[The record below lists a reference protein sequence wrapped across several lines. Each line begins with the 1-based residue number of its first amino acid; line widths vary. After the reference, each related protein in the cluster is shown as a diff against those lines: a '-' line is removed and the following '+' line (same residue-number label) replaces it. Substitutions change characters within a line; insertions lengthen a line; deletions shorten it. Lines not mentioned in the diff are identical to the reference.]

1 MKNYQ
6 VMIIVSIVFFLVGW
20 QTNKLITPEAPKIQA
35 KIKKIKNKI
44 VPKKI
49 TLLEKIDAKKRL
61 DVIILNSPTVYYMGN
76 EREIGFEYELISNYA
91 ESIGVD
97 LNLTTVYT
105 ISDALEMSR
114 KGIGD
119 ITVASIT
126 LTPERKKEFKF
137 GPQYYT
143 VQEQLI
149 CHKNIF
155 RKSIKNESDLVGV
168 KITVGKDTSYESTMN
183 SLKEK
188 VEGFEFQ
195 LTKKYSTGQLL
206 ELVNNKKIDCTVAD
220 SNIFTLNQRYYPELS
235 RVMILSD
242 RKALSWILRKG
253 DNSLNESLYK
263 WLNIYE
269 RSGKMAEL
277 RDYYYSFLSL
287 FDYYD
292 TKVFYK
298 RLKSRLPKY
307 RKNFKAAGK
316 KYNIPWMLLAAQ
328 SYQESHWNAKAKS
341 HTGVRGIMMITQSTA
356 KSLGVK
362 NRLNAKD
369 AIYGGAKYLRNIEK
383 RLDKEI
389 KGKSRWYFTLAAYNV
404 GMGHIHDAQSLARKL
419 NKNPYTWSTMK
430 EVLPLL
436 TQKRYYKNLKYGYA
450 RGNEP
455 IKYVNAIQRYLTIIM
470 KNERK

>member
-1 MKNYQ
+1 
-6 VMIIVSIVFFLVGW
+6 MIIVSIIFFLVGW

-35 KIKKIKNKI
+35 AVQKIKSKI

-49 TLLEKIDAKKRL
+49 TLLEKIQAKKRL
-61 DVIILNSPTVYYMGN
+61 DVIILNSPTVYYIGS
-76 EREIGFEYELISNYA
+76 ERELGFEYELISNYA

-105 ISDALEMSR
+105 IGDALELSR
-114 KGIGD
+114 KGVGD

-126 LTPERKKEFKF
+126 ITPERKKEFKF

-155 RKSIKNESDLVGV
+155 RKSIKDEADLIGL
-168 KITVGKDTSYESTMN
+168 KIVVGKDTSYEHTVN
-183 SLKEK
+183 SIKEK

-195 LTKKYSTGQLL
+195 LTKKYSTGQIL
-206 ELVNNKKIDCTVAD
+206 ELINSKKIDCTVAD
-220 SNIFTLNQRYYPELS
+220 SNIFTINQRYYPELA

-242 RKALSWILRKG
+242 RKALSWILREG
-253 DNSLNESLYK
+253 DNSLNDSLYK

-298 RLKSRLPKY
+298 RLKNRLPKY
-307 RKNFKAAGK
+307 KKHFKNAGK
-316 KYNIPWMLLAAQ
+316 KYDIPWMLLAAQ

-341 HTGVRGIMMITQSTA
+341 HTGVRGIMMITQRTA

-369 AIYGGAKYLRNIEK
+369 AIYGGAKYLRNIDK
-383 RLDKEI
+383 RLDKKI
-389 KGKSRWYFTLAAYNV
+389 TGKNRWSFTLAAYNV
-404 GMGHIHDAQSLARKL
+404 GMGHIHDAQTLARKL
-419 NKNPYTWSTMK
+419 NKNPYLWSTMK

-436 TQKRYYKNLKYGYA
+436 SHKRYYKNLKYGYA
-450 RGNEP
+450 RGDEP
-455 IKYVNAIQRYLTIIM
+455 VKYVNAIQRYLAIIM
-470 KNERK
+470 RNESK